1 MTEPTL
7 SPLMA
12 GSVPVGFLVVE
23 SGSLVGQ
30 RFPLPQ
36 APGALLL
43 GRERI
48 CNVRFDPD
56 RERLVGRT
64 HARIEV
70 RPDGLYLVDLNSAN
84 GTFREDGG
92 AVRGAIPLNAGM
104 RFQLGGEGG
113 PWLSVQ
119 ISSSNQAVHVSP
131 PQSQVQT
138 LISRPTDQSAI
149 VHLTSPVP
157 PASAAK
163 PVPVLPSPQRES
175 ELPVV
180 PVIPPASF
188 GADPVALEHRKQFRR
203 QVVIISVLLLS
214 ACLLGLLFGIRDDG
228 AGSSESGGNV
238 ESQ

>member
-1 MTEPTL
+1 MTETTL

-12 GSVPVGFLVVE
+12 GAVPAGVLVVE
-23 SGSLVGQ
+23 SGSLLGQ

-56 RERLVGRT
+56 RDRLVGRT

-70 RPDGLYLVDLNSAN
+70 RQDGLYLVDLNSAN
-84 GTFREDGG
+84 GTFREDGV
-92 AVRGAIPLNAGM
+92 AVRGAIPLTSGM

-113 PWLSVQ
+113 PWLSIQ
-119 ISSSNQAVHVSP
+119 ISSPIQALHVSP

-138 LISRPTDQSAI
+138 LISRPTEQPVI
-149 VHLTSPVP
+149 VHLPSQGSLTAAAIPVP
-157 PASAAK
+157 A
-163 PVPVLPSPQRES
+163 LRQPQREP
-175 ELPVV
+175 EPVV
-180 PVIPPASF
+180 ASVIPPPVLV
-188 GADPVALEHRKQFRR
+188 DPVVAEHRKLFWR
-203 QVVIISVLLLS
+203 QVMLISALLLS
-214 ACLLGLLFGIRDDG
+214 ACVLGVLFGLRDGG
-228 AGSSESGGNV
+228 AGSVESGGNA

>member
-12 GSVPVGFLVVE
+12 GAVPAGFLVVE
-23 SGSLVGQ
+23 SGSLLGQ

-56 RERLVGRT
+56 RDRLVGRT

-70 RPDGLYLVDLNSAN
+70 RQDGLYLVDLNSAN

-92 AVRGAIPLNAGM
+92 AVRGAIPLTSGM

-119 ISSSNQAVHVSP
+119 ISSPNQAVHVSP

-138 LISRPTDQSAI
+138 LISRPTDQPVM
-149 VHLTSPVP
+149 VHLPPPVP
-157 PASAAK
+157 RVSAAK
-163 PVPVLPSPQRES
+163 PVPVLPPPQRES

-180 PVIPPASF
+180 PVSPPPALV
-188 GADPVALEHRKQFRR
+188 ADPVALEHRKQFWR
-203 QVVIISVLLLS
+203 QVLIISVLLAS
-214 ACLLGLLFGIRDDG
+214 ACLLGLLCGIRDGG
-228 AGSSESGGNV
+228 AGSIESAGNA
-238 ESQ
+238 ESP